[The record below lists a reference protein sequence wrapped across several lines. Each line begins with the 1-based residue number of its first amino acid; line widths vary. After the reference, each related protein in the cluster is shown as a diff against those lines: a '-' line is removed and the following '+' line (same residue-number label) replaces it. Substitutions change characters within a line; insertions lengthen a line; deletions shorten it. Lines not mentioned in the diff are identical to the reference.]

1 MTVTHVMAEMDAE
14 RVFPWDHEGPHT
26 GADPRDYG
34 RAIPPSVKWI
44 VAAEP
49 IAETT
54 VEIQSR
60 CRDTQCGC
68 GETGYIVCG
77 VVTVGAAVPIDGED
91 CEHYIDQWI
100 EVWLDGRIA
109 WYRWDEAAA
118 EHYGTDIT
126 DQFGGQAVTPGH
138 YAHPIL
144 SSPDGTY
151 ETRVA

>member
-1 MTVTHVMAEMDAE
+1 MSVTHVMAEADAE
-14 RVFPWDHEGPHT
+14 RCFPQPYKPSMFYPAEFV
-26 GADPRDYG
+26 
-34 RAIPPSVKWI
+34 PPSVKWI
-44 VAAEP
+44 VVAEP
-49 IAETT
+49 LTETA

-68 GETGYIVCG
+68 GETGYIVHG
-77 VVTVGAAVPIDGED
+77 VVAVEAAVPIDGED

-126 DQFGGQAVTPGH
+126 DQFGSQAVTPGH

-144 SSPDGTY
+144 SSPDGTDAA
-151 ETRVA
+151 TTAA